1 MRALKTKMGRYIFLQ
16 AALICVLSLSALAQ
30 NARLELKN
38 LEKLNSKASEVNEIT
53 LDSDMLQMA
62 SKFLDLDH
70 DADAKELKEIVKGLK
85 GIYIKNFEFDA
96 PNEYSPA
103 DVDAI
108 RTQLAGPGWSKIVQN
123 RSKRQS
129 ETNEIYIMK
138 VGDKVAGVAILVAE
152 PKELTVVNIV
162 GFIDIDKLGELEGHF
177 GIPEDHGSHHGS
189 MSKPDDTKRP
199 SGSPSP
205 EKKED
210 DDDQN

>member
-1 MRALKTKMGRYIFLQ
+1 MRALKTKMWPYIFLQ
-16 AALICVLSLSALAQ
+16 AALVGALSLSGLAQ

-38 LEKLNSKASEVNEIT
+38 LEKLNSKASEVNEVT

-62 SKFLDLDH
+62 GKFLDMDH
-70 DADAKELKEIVKGLK
+70 DADAKDVKEMVKGLK

-108 RTQLAGPGWSKIVQN
+108 RTQLAAPGWSKVVES
-123 RSKRQS
+123 RSKRQG
-129 ETNEIYIMK
+129 EIDEIYIMK

-177 GIPEDHGSHHGS
+177 GIPEDHGSHSG
-189 MSKPDDTKRP
+189 KKGKADNAKQP
-199 SGSPSP
+199 SGTPTP
-205 EKKED
+205 DKKED

>member
-1 MRALKTKMGRYIFLQ
+1 MWPNIFLH
-16 AALICVLSLSALAQ
+16 ATLVCALSLAGLAQ

-38 LEKLNSKASEVNEIT
+38 LEKLNSKASEVNEVT

-62 SKFLDLDH
+62 SKFIDMDH
-70 DADAKELKEIVKGLK
+70 DADAKELKEMVKGLK
-85 GIYIKNFEFDA
+85 GIYIKNFEFDE
-96 PNEYSPA
+96 PNQYSSA

-108 RTQLAGPGWSKIVQN
+108 RTQLAGPGWSKVVES

-129 ETNEIYIMK
+129 ETDEIYIMK

-177 GIPEDHGSHHGS
+177 GIPDEHGSHSGRTH
-189 MSKPDDTKRP
+189 KPADTKPP
-199 SGSPSP
+199 SGTPSP
-205 EKKED
+205 DKKED